1 MAVLVLIDLID
12 LLIHIT
18 KHDRRWNHFGIR
30 AKQTSD
36 NSLPPLEID
45 NSFPAH
51 PRSGIPRRRE
61 ARESR
66 ADPRDT
72 REKHRIYF
80 ILYILAC
87 ALPSVSRVSTFA
99 PRGVAGC
106 RIADAPGNAKRYYLY
121 SSEGVKGT
129 HQTKRRPWPVISTKC
144 RTWASRERHRRGG
157 DAHARCNT
165 APTARAA
172 SSVVA
177 KVAAGVVASK
187 GQFSW
192 RRRRS
197 S

>member
-1 MAVLVLIDLID
+1 MTKLANLRMQCPDLDWDQTCIRDQTCNPVSRSVLGLQTPGLPKNGGS
-12 LLIHIT
+12 LLLPVIYIMCSRLSLAGL
-18 KHDRRWNHFGIR
+18 DSR
-30 AKQTSD
+30 AS
-36 NSLPPLEID
+36 
-45 NSFPAH
+45 
-51 PRSGIPRRRE
+51 RRRGMPE
-61 ARESR
+61 
-66 ADPRDT
+66 
-72 REKHRIYF
+72 
-80 ILYILAC
+80 
-87 ALPSVSRVSTFA
+87 
-99 PRGVAGC
+99 G
-106 RIADAPGNAKRYYLY
+106 IADAPGNAKRYNLY
-121 SSEGVKGT
+121 NSEGVKGT